1 MANATENRSD
11 SYRPSGGM
19 IKRFPVLADEV
30 LVYGGI
36 VSVNADG
43 FLKNAADAANET
55 LAGVCLDY
63 IDATGDTS
71 GDQYAMVDIGG
82 AEVKATH
89 EDGSM
94 SQANVGDA
102 VVQQLNNEVTSA
114 GTGTHDIPAGVISE
128 IVSATV
134 VWVKLRPYGVAS

>member
-1 MANATENRSD
+1 MAASTVDRTD

-19 IKRFPVLADEV
+19 IKRFPVLADAV
-30 LVYGGI
+30 LVYGGM

-43 FLKNAADAANET
+43 YLKNAEDAASET
-55 LAGVCLDY
+55 FTGVCVEAV
-63 IDATGDTS
+63 DATGESS
-71 GDQYAMVDIGG
+71 GALYAMVDIGG

-94 SQANVGDA
+94 TQANVGDA
-102 VVQQLNNEVTSA
+102 VVQQYNNEVTSA
-114 GTGTHDIPAGVISE
+114 GTGTNDIPVGVISE

-134 VWVKLRPYGVAS
+134 VWVKCRAYGVVS